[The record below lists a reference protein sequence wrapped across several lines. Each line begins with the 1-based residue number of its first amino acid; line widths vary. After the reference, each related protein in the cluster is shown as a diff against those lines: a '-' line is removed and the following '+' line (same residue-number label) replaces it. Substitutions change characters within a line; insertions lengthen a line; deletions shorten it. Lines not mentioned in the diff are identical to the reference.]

1 MILSMRT
8 SIKNYLKFL
17 FLFFVQWAYAQ
28 SPVAP
33 AFAFLDSNVLRIG
46 DQTTL
51 RLGIDYGEKDRVISI
66 TPDIPLDTT
75 VFEIIKKTGWES
87 GGRGRDWGIHRDIV
101 FTAWDTGLYK
111 IPSIVFTIQYTNGE
125 IRTYETRPLMVT
137 VENPKGVDNMTAP
150 ISIKEIIQEDRTF
163 EDFLPFVVGL
173 VGLMALGFLIWAY
186 NKKRKAKQVAPVIQQ
201 IIHPPHIIAE
211 RLLKEL
217 KIKQLWQKGEIKDYY
232 SELSYILRGYLE
244 AAFHI
249 PALESTTDELMD
261 TLQESE
267 NQAFQGQEEVIEK
280 IQDLLQTA
288 DLVKFAKVIPPD
300 TVHDNFW
307 GDAFDIVE
315 KTKPKPIELIDNQG
329 TVETES

>member
-1 MILSMRT
+1 MA
-8 SIKNYLKFL
+8 FG
-17 FLFFVQWAYAQ
+17 Q

-51 RLGIDYGEKDRVISI
+51 HIGIDYGEKDRVINIS
-66 TPDIPLDTT
+66 PEMPLDTT
-75 VFEIIKKTGWES
+75 VFEILKKTGWEA

-111 IPSIVFTIQYTNGE
+111 IPALVFTVQHSNGE
-125 IRTYETRPLMVT
+125 VSTFETRPLMLT
-137 VENPKGVDNMTAP
+137 VENPKGVDAMTAP
-150 ISIKEIIQEDRTF
+150 VSIKEIIQEDRNF

-173 VGLMALGFLIWAY
+173 VGLVALVFLIWAY
-186 NKKRKAKQVAPVIQQ
+186 NKKRKAKQVAPVIQHV
-201 IIHPPHIIAE
+201 IHPPHIVAE

-217 KIKQLWQKGEIKDYY
+217 QIKQLWQKGEIKEYY

-244 AAFHI
+244 TAFLI
-249 PALESTTDELMD
+249 PALESTTDELID
-261 TLQESE
+261 ALQTSKHP
-267 NQAFQGQEEVIEK
+267 AFKEQDDIIEK

-300 TVHDNFW
+300 SVHDNFW
-307 GDAFDIVE
+307 ADAFDMVE
-315 KTKPKPIELIDNQG
+315 KTKPKPIEI
-329 TVETES
+329 VVP